1 MSTLKKLKRIIQGTV
16 VACKAKNYV
25 PIEHPANE
33 GLLRGK
39 VALITGGSGGIGFAI
54 TQAFLKSGCQ
64 VIIAGTNEQ
73 KLDKM
78 LALLGGESKKCV
90 INLSSYAKIVEGVKK
105 AIECYG
111 KIDILVNSAGIHSTT
126 VFNDFLEVGE
136 ADYDSIMNVN
146 LKGTYFVTQQVAKYM
161 VRNKIKGHILNI
173 SSSTALEPAWSPYRL
188 SKWGVK
194 GMTVG
199 FAQQL
204 QKYGIIV
211 NAIAPGSTAT
221 TLLGYQKGDSVW
233 TEDNKNQRYILPG
246 EVADYAVMMVS
257 GLGDMIVGD
266 TLYISGGRGLTDVR

>member
-1 MSTLKKLKRIIQGTV
+1 MSALRKLKRIIQGTV
-16 VACKAKNYV
+16 IAFKAKNYV
-25 PIEHPANE
+25 PIEHPQTE
-33 GLLRGK
+33 GLLKGK

-54 TQAFLKSGCQ
+54 AQAFVKQGCQ
-64 VIIAGTNEQ
+64 VIIAGTNEG
-73 KLDKM
+73 KLQRM
-78 LALLGGESKKCV
+78 IEQLNGGARYCV
-90 INLSSYAKIVEGVKK
+90 INLSSYDGIKEGVEK
-105 AIECYG
+105 AIECFG
-111 KIDILVNSAGIHSTT
+111 RIDILVNSAGIHSNT

-136 ADYDSIMNVN
+136 KDYDSIMNIN
-146 LKGTYFVTQQVAKYM
+146 LKGTYFVTQQVAKHM
-161 VRNKIKGHILNI
+161 VSHKIHGHVLNI

-204 QKYGIIV
+204 QKYGIVV
-211 NAIAPGSTAT
+211 NSIAPGSTAT
-221 TLLGYQKGDSVW
+221 GLLGYQKGDSIW
-233 TEDNKNQRYILPG
+233 TEDNKNHRYVLPS